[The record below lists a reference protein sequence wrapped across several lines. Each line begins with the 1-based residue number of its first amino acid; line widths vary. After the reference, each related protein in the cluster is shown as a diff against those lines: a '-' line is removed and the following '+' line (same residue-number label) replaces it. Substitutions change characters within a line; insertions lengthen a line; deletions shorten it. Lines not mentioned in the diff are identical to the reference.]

1 MATGTPFDLRQH
13 RYRIRPGDEM
23 TGEELGNL
31 LAPVNATLNLA
42 SILCLLAGYRF
53 IKKRDIGRHR
63 WSMTGAV
70 FSSGLFLVFYLL
82 RYSLTG
88 THRFAGEG
96 LAKTAYLG
104 VLFSHMVLAAI
115 VAPLVLRL
123 LFLVWKSRFEAHSRL
138 ARWTFP
144 LWLYVSVTGLLVY
157 FLLYHVYG
165 YV

>member
-1 MATGTPFDLRQH
+1 MATGTPCDLRQH

-42 SILCLLAGYRF
+42 SILCLLAGYLF
-53 IKKRDIGRHR
+53 IKKREIGRHR

-70 FSSGLFLVFYLL
+70 VSSGLFLVFYML

-157 FLLYHVYG
+157 FLL
-165 YV
+165 